1 MLHTIKNGDISI
13 TVSELGAELNSIVYA
28 GKELLWQ
35 GDIKWWTGRAPIL
48 FPFVGKLKDG
58 AYVHRGK
65 RYSIKNNHGF
75 ARRSE
80 FALISKT
87 ESTIALSLCDS
98 DETKKLYP
106 FDFELIVEYELSGRS
121 VHTCIYV
128 ANKSSGDMFF
138 SVGGHPALNCPLD
151 PGEAFEDYEIV
162 FDKKE
167 TAGVHVI
174 DENGLVSRCTAPF
187 LNKSNKIPLDYA
199 LFAKHGTLVFS
210 DLKSTAA
217 TLRSRKT
224 GAGIKMNFAGFPYFA
239 VWTKPG
245 APFVC
250 LEPWCGVDDAPES
263 TGKLSDKTG
272 IVKLSGDS
280 DYTRAFSIAPIA

>member
-1 MLHTIKNGDISI
+1 MLHTINNEDISI
-13 TVSELGAELNSIVYA
+13 KVSELGAELNSIVFA

-35 GDIKWWTGRAPIL
+35 GDAKWWTGRAPIL

-58 AYVHRGK
+58 SYAHDGE

-98 DETKKLYP
+98 DETKNVYP

-128 ANKSSGDMFF
+128 ANKSASDMFF
-138 SVGGHPALNCPLD
+138 SVGGHPALNCPLNS
-151 PGEAFEDYEIV
+151 GEVFEDYEIV
-162 FDKKE
+162 FNKKE
-167 TAGVHVI
+167 IAGNHVI
-174 DENGLVSRCTAPF
+174 DENGLVSRDTAPF
-187 LNKSNKIPLDYA
+187 FDNSNKIPLDYA

-210 DLKSTAA
+210 NLRSTAA

-224 GAGIKMNFAGFPYFA
+224 GAGVTMDFAGFPYFA

-250 LEPWCGVDDAPES
+250 LEPWCGVDDPPES
-263 TGKLSDKTG
+263 TGMLSEKNGIIKLSE
-272 IVKLSGDS
+272 DS
-280 DYTRAFSIAPIA
+280 DFTCAFSITPIA